1 MTEIWTADFTFYMK
15 LSAKE
20 KMKGHSHAKFVVSDV
35 ITKRI
40 PTRFIINE
48 GLSYNRA
55 TDGMLKEFMSRLEDD
70 KETGLKKFT
79 ITFIKKIGETNEK

>member
-1 MTEIWTADFTFYMK
+1 MTEIWTADFTFYYN

-20 KMKGHSHAKFVVSDV
+20 KRKGISAPTFTVKDV

-48 GLSYNRA
+48 GESYIRA
-55 TDGMLKEFMSRLEDD
+55 TKDLINDTFMSSLENDPA
-70 KETGLKKFT
+70 TGLKKFT
-79 ITFIKKIGETNEK
+79 IRFTKKIGTVNG